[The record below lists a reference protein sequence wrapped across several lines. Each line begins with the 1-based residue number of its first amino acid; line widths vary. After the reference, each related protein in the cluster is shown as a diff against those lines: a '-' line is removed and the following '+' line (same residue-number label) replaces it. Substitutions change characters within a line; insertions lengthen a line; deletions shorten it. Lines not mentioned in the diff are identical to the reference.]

1 LFADLHE
8 RMPNEVSVV
17 HKLTLATYKAKLPT
31 EKEALEKAR
40 ELLEGLNPIESTD
53 TETLGLLQCP

>member
-1 LFADLHE
+1 
-8 RMPNEVSVV
+8 MPNEVSVV